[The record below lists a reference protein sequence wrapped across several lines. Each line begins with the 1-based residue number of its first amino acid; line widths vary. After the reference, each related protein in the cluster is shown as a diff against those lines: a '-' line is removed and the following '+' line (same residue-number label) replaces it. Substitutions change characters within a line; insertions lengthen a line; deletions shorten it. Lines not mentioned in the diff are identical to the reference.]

1 MVAAVVTTY
10 LPTGWARVVSRW
22 SINGR
27 VLGFSEV
34 CFRLAVQR
42 PPFRKVQSTT
52 AATTMWGLHEAGKVK
67 TGTDRSEMGRK
78 GISLS

>member
-10 LPTGWARVVSRW
+10 LPTGWVRVVSRW

-52 AATTMWGLHEAGKVK
+52 AATTMWGLHDSMRQAKSKQVPIAVK
-67 TGTDRSEMGRK
+67 WVERE
-78 GISLS
+78 